1 MESIVGVFKTKTGT
15 ELNKFL
21 INSMLKNRKIV
32 FNNGLVINQ
41 STIDDNNE
49 QSFEIIFDKT
59 KVEED
64 VNV

>member
-21 INSMLKNRKIV
+21 VNSMLKKIKIV
-32 FNNGLVINQ
+32 FNNGLVVSQ
-41 STIDDNNE
+41 SEIDDNNE
-49 QSFEIIFDKT
+49 QSFEIIFEKT

-64 VNV
+64 INV